1 MTTTA
6 TGPTRTETH
15 TPAPATI
22 AKGAGIGIGL
32 ALVTNVIVFAIG
44 NAGAPL
50 QVIMNGDTKPT
61 DLAIAAV
68 VAASIAP
75 VIVGAIGL
83 WVLQRFLDNGFRI
96 WAIAAL
102 VLAVASVA
110 PPVGL
115 DINTDSKLSLAI
127 MHLVVGASAVVGQAI
142 ARRNEAPTQ

>member
-6 TGPTRTETH
+6 TSPTRTETH

-68 VAASIAP
+68 IAASIAP

-96 WAIAAL
+96 WTITAL
-102 VLAVASVA
+102 VIALASVA
-110 PPVGL
+110 GPVGL

-142 ARRNEAPTQ
+142 ARRSEAPIQ

>member
-1 MTTTA
+1 MTTTIA
-6 TGPTRTETH
+6 DPTRPDTH
-15 TPAPATI
+15 TPTPATI

-68 VAASIAP
+68 IAASIAP
-75 VIVGAIGL
+75 VIVGAVGL

-102 VLAVASVA
+102 GLAAASVA
-110 PPVGL
+110 APLGL
-115 DINTDSKLSLAI
+115 DISTDSKVALTL
-127 MHLVVGASAVVGQAI
+127 MHLAVGVSAVVGQAI
-142 ARRNEAPTQ
+142 VRRSEAPIQ